1 MKRATGWM
9 LSAAL
14 LLGAGGPL
22 AGVAAAQ
29 RGRHGNFDRG
39 YRGSRPYDDRRDR
52 HYEQQHQGGIGP
64 GKGALIGGAGGA
76 ALGAL
81 FGGGVK
87 GALIGGGIGAGG
99 GAILGKVNQNN
110 RENQY
115 RDYRDYRR

>member
-1 MKRATGWM
+1 MERYSRWLLG
-9 LSAAL
+9 AAL
-14 LLGAGGPL
+14 LAGSCGPL
-22 AGVAAAQ
+22 AGVADAQ
-29 RGRHGNFDRG
+29 RGRGNFDRG
-39 YRGSRPYDDRRDR
+39 YRGSHGYDDRRDR
-52 HYEQQHQGGIGP
+52 RYEQRHQGGIGP

-76 ALGAL
+76 VVGAL

-110 RENQY
+110 RDN

>member
-1 MKRATGWM
+1 MRRGTRW
-9 LSAAL
+9 L
-14 LLGAGGPL
+14 LGAVLVAGAGGPL
-22 AGVAAAQ
+22 TGVADAQ
-29 RGRHGNFDRG
+29 RGHGNFDRG
-39 YRGSRPYDDRRDR
+39 YRNSRPYDDRRDR
-52 HYEQQHQGGIGP
+52 HYEQRNRGGIGP

-76 ALGAL
+76 VVGAL

-110 RENQY
+110 RDN